1 MESITMLEQKPSLFR
16 LNLVTWMITGGM
28 ILVSLSIFSIDME
41 AVRQGSPSLKDF
53 IMLLN
58 TVAALVGVVTGQV
71 FWWREWKRL
80 RVLQAVSDSTPHPS
94 SSSQPTR
101 SKTT

>member
-1 MESITMLEQKPSLFR
+1 MTEQKPSAFR

-28 ILVSLSIFSIDME
+28 ILVSQSLFSIDLE
-41 AVRQGSPSLKDF
+41 AVRLGSPSLKDF

-58 TVAALVGVVTGQV
+58 TVAALIGVVTGLV

-80 RVLQAVSDSTPHPS
+80 RVLLAVSGSTPPPTS
-94 SSSQPTR
+94 SSEPTR